1 MRYKLTILN
10 ACSAA
15 FMIGLIIYAMTNYS
29 DLKNED
35 GFGMAAIYGLAG
47 LGLMGC
53 MMDFLLQAL
62 VKHEGTMNILGSFVA
77 ITIGMVV
84 ALS

>member
-35 GFGMAAIYGLAG
+35 GFGIESSPY
-47 LGLMGC
+47 
-53 MMDFLLQAL
+53 L
-62 VKHEGTMNILGSFVA
+62 VAFKNRDNS
-77 ITIGMVV
+77 
-84 ALS
+84 